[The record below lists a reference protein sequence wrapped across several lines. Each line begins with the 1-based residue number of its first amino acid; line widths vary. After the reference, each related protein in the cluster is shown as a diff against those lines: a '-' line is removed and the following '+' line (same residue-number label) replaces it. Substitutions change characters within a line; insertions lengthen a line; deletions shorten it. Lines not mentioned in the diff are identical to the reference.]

1 MDKEGIFAGIS
12 AGAVLR
18 AAQSTR
24 PSASSSGNIV
34 LLFADGGWK
43 YLSTNLW
50 NDRLLRPAGG
60 HRRQS
65 LVVGELFSF
74 RGHREPDGPSQGVTL
89 APSRHDC
96 RGTSWATG
104 GPRWRHPGM
113 NAGA

>member
-12 AGAVLR
+12 GGAVLR
-18 AAQSTR
+18 AAQR
-24 PSASSSGNIV
+24 VASRIERGNIV
-34 LLFADGGWK
+34 LLLADGGWK

-50 NDRLLRPAGG
+50 QRLLRPAGR
-60 HRRQS
+60 HRREG

-89 APSRHDC
+89 APSGMTAGARV
-96 RGTSWATG
+96 G
-104 GPRWRHPGM
+104 GRRAALRHPGM